1 MEQTEIEQ
9 REKLI
14 SDVEPI
20 DDSAAKLPMNEEQIK
35 EIVEEPLQ
43 DAVLDLIKEK
53 GIRTVSTSANK
64 NDIENGYGYIAVDYE
79 NLSQNNKRK
88 LDKQGYKTVEY
99 GQKDRYKVVELKFQI
114 NKNTTVE
121 EIKKEAQK
129 IVNKFELQEPNWIKE
144 YSVEDVMEIFSYKP
158 EERENF
164 LKEAKEEKSSGYYFN
179 QETQKFYDSK
189 WLHDIKMKLNKKI
202 KEITNTEINE
212 NLVHTS

>member
-158 EERENF
+158 EEKENF

-179 QETQKFYDSK
+179 QKTQKFYDSK
-189 WLHDIKMKLNKKI
+189 WLHDIKMELNKK
-202 KEITNTEINE
+202 
-212 NLVHTS
+212 